1 MIENET
7 ESPPRWKKGQ
17 QVFEVTVPADK
28 TKSGRDEAVEFELS
42 WEVIKT
48 RRMSDRDWIQW
59 EIERARE
66 ALDRAERALENEPGF
81 TERDADALSSSLAH
95 AITAWCR
102 THLGR
107 AGPSYFDSY
116 NAFLD
121 NAPQSLS
128 KMILKAG
135 SSLHCLRWYATVSP
149 SDAAADVRATV
160 DAVLATIEYRPN
172 YR

>member
-1 MIENET
+1 MDET
-7 ESPPRWKKGQ
+7 ESPPRWQKGQ
-17 QVFEVTVPADK
+17 RVFEVTVPADK

-66 ALDRAERALENEPGF
+66 ALERAERALENEPGF

-95 AITAWCR
+95 AITAWHR

-107 AGPSYFDSY
+107 VGSGYFDSH

-128 KMILKAG
+128 KLVLKAG
-135 SSLHCLRWYATVSP
+135 TSVHCLRWYATVSP

-160 DAVLATIEYRPN
+160 DAVLATIEHWPN